1 MNSDILESA
10 FELPQNVVYREFAHE
25 TVMLNLDTGKYH
37 GINPTAAR
45 MLEVLQRSPSGHLA
59 AATLAETFGQP
70 VERIEHDLAAL
81 CNRLL
86 ERGLLAIAAR
96 DHG

>member
-1 MNSDILESA
+1 MNNDILDSA
-10 FELPQNVVYREFAHE
+10 FELPQNVVSREFAHE
-25 TVMLNLDTGKYH
+25 TVMLNLDSGKYH

-45 MLEVLQRSPSGHLA
+45 MLEVLQQSASGHAA

-81 CNRLL
+81 CNGLL
-86 ERGLLAIAAR
+86 ERGLLAVATR